1 MSVVHETGLGGAEH
15 PWGTECSAGAAVDS
29 VGAAAMLVVLY
40 PWRSRAELTGGA
52 TSRGR
57 DVCSPLPTALSRR
70 AGGPCDV
77 SRPRWLWSSTHGA
90 LAPSWRRCDV
100 SRPRC
105 SDSST
110 HDPRR
115 SRAELTSGAK
125 WARLVSVVRDAGL
138 GVAEHPGGPS
148 APEAT
153 GVIAGDGRDRCDR
166 VVRVVLRRC
175 VVNELS
181 PGFASA
187 LGLSLLIGCGAGHAE
202 PTTREAAE
210 PSTGGSAAPVA
221 LLFAARVP
229 LGEGDTSRL
238 YVVLDET
245 RGGDA
250 RGEPAVLGDDGVM
263 RASSREL
270 ELASLDPTVRGLLV
284 SRAVAVGPAVCA
296 GSLGAPIELTLRDVT
311 GDRVLAT
318 VIAAPLEGQCD
329 QDVLAFHVEGA
340 PPARVYTVD
349 TDVEI
354 DSVDS
359 ILAVVR
365 ALPLYAQMQAAYA
378 AEVADVEGDEVG
390 RWDEDSGEE
399 PTIEVL
405 RDGLGHELVR
415 VRVGGVETNL
425 TAVLEHD
432 GDTYTV
438 RAVGPEVN
446 GLIVDVEGDGALE
459 IVHRRGLSQNGVTT
473 RSFERSPFVEGC

>member
-1 MSVVHETGLGGAEH
+1 M
-15 PWGTECSAGAAVDS
+15 
-29 VGAAAMLVVLY
+29 
-40 PWRSRAELTGGA
+40 
-52 TSRGR
+52 
-57 DVCSPLPTALSRR
+57 
-70 AGGPCDV
+70 
-77 SRPRWLWSSTHGA
+77 
-90 LAPSWRRCDV
+90 
-100 SRPRC
+100 
-105 SDSST
+105 
-110 HDPRR
+110 
-115 SRAELTSGAK
+115 
-125 WARLVSVVRDAGL
+125 
-138 GVAEHPGGPS
+138 
-148 APEAT
+148 
-153 GVIAGDGRDRCDR
+153 
-166 VVRVVLRRC
+166 
-175 VVNELS
+175 VNELS

-187 LGLSLLIGCGAGHAE
+187 LSLSLLIGCGAGHAE
-202 PTTREAAE
+202 PTTPAATDRSIA
-210 PSTGGSAAPVA
+210 PPASPVA

-270 ELASLDPTVRGLLV
+270 ASFDPTVRGLLV

-318 VIAAPLEGQCD
+318 VIAAPLEAQCD
-329 QDVLAFHVEGA
+329 EDVLAFHVEGA

-349 TDVEI
+349 ADVEI
-354 DSVDS
+354 DAVDP

-378 AEVADVEGDEVG
+378 ADMADVEGNEVG
-390 RWDEDSGEE
+390 RWDEDAGEE
-399 PTIEVL
+399 PTLEVL